1 MNEETNNLDKD
12 EIQSRLRIEI
22 PWKDF
27 ITPNLMFLIIW
38 VAFLLYSFLWAPES
52 QPGDPG
58 FAELAQVQ
66 GTNPI
71 VWSIFNFVGIWALLY
86 AAILLIENRER
97 FIPSWPFVLGAL
109 GLGMYFLMP
118 YFAIRGVK
126 KKKQKEEKS
135 WFIKIVDSRILG
147 IILVLLSLGIIL
159 YGIIAASINNSWMEY
174 GTMFKDIRFIHVM
187 TIDFSFL
194 SLFYP
199 ILIWDDMKRR
209 NWERKKLF
217 ILFSLPVLGALIYL
231 VARPQLPDPAVE

>member
-1 MNEETNNLDKD
+1 MNENTTNID
-12 EIQSRLRIEI
+12 EDREQRRLRIEI

-27 ITPNLMFLIIW
+27 ISPNLLFLIIW
-38 VAFLLYSFLWAPES
+38 VAFLLYTFLWAPES

-71 VWSIFNFVGIWALLY
+71 AWSVFNFVGIWALLY
-86 AAILLIENRER
+86 AVILLIENRER

-126 KKKQKEEKS
+126 KEKQKEEKGL
-135 WFIKIVDSRILG
+135 FIKIVDSRILG
-147 IILVLLSLGIIL
+147 IVLVLLSLGIIL
-159 YGIIAASINNSWMEY
+159 YGIIAASLNNSWMEY
-174 GTMFKDIRFIHVM
+174 GIMFRDIRFIHVM
-187 TIDFSFL
+187 TIDFSLL
-194 SLFYP
+194 SLFFP

-209 NWERKKLF
+209 NWERTKLF

-231 VARPQLPDPAVE
+231 VARPRLPSTKVE